1 MTTTDT
7 VQVGLAPVLN
17 LMDHDQLIAAMRLD
31 MERHGLLE
39 SSILKREIN
48 LKALR
53 RWLGKSLLDA
63 TQEDLELFLDGRR
76 TREGAPIGPRTRFTW
91 VANLAAFYRWTL
103 KEGLL
108 EENPAAD
115 LIRPKVRRSL
125 PRPADTG
132 RLRHLIDRAG
142 PKERC
147 WVLLA
152 AYQGFRCKEIAGL
165 RREDVVDSEG
175 LIRVLGKGDN
185 ERLLPLHPEVLAA
198 LVALPL
204 PRSGWVFTR
213 ARGGR
218 YSANAMSAYFNEFLR
233 NNDAGATA
241 HQLRHWFG
249 TTFYANTQDLRLT
262 QEMMGH
268 ADPATTAVYTK
279 FSNRAAATAI
289 KGLTFTPDEA
299 A

>member
-1 MTTTDT
+1 MTSE
-7 VQVGLAPVLN
+7 QMLAAV
-17 LMDHDQLIAAMRLD
+17 RLD
-31 MERHGLLE
+31 MERRGLLE
-39 SSILKREIN
+39 SSIIKREIC
-48 LKALR
+48 LKALG
-53 RWLGKSLLDA
+53 RWLQCSPLEA
-63 TQEDLELFLDGRR
+63 SREDLERFLDQRK
-76 TREGAPIGPRTRFTW
+76 TRQGAHIGPRTRFTW
-91 VANLAAFYRWTL
+91 LANLAAFYRWAL
-103 KEGLL
+103 A
-108 EENPAAD
+108 EELIEEDPTAKI
-115 LIRPKVRRSL
+115 IRPKLRRSL
-125 PRPADTG
+125 PRPADTEQLR
-132 RLRHLIDRAG
+132 RLIERAG
-142 PKERC
+142 AKERC

-152 AYQGFRCKEIAGL
+152 SYQGLRCKEIAGL
-165 RREDVVDSEG
+165 RREDVVEHKG

-185 ERLLPLHPEVLAA
+185 ERLLPLHPDVLAA

-204 PRSGWVFTR
+204 PRSGPVFTR

-268 ADPATTAVYTK
+268 ADPATTAIYTK
-279 FSNRAAATAI
+279 FSNRAAAVAI
-289 KGLTFTPDEA
+289 KELSFAAPSEPDPEPHIA